1 MVFDGLQNTFSK
13 LASFGKDVKKTVEDS
28 VSSPVQKVQT
38 TIVRHL
44 PLLPKST
51 LFEDIIDRIK
61 RDEYVRMLDT
71 VYQSFQKALKKEG
84 FPEEDYRAW
93 RQLGKEIMATLA
105 LNKTTT
111 GRFKI
116 IRTIFDQ
123 IDDLIDRNKFPG
135 SVRDGEVVMHQ
146 SRGLKP
152 KEKELYKAHLKWLR
166 TDEEH
171 IQEDLQKY
179 ILPQAYTPVPWAYNL
194 HDEVKGLKDEIV
206 HGMDAL
212 VNDLIKR
219 ISDQRAIE
227 KLLYGLKRDY
237 AAYQT
242 AKNKWDKA
250 QEKVLAQQC
259 EDILRKELQPYTT
272 HIEASKKEE
281 AKLHASFATTYEAFQ
296 THFTTRWHELL
307 KWYEVRLQQNRV
319 DIEAA
324 RQQGA
329 ADKKA
334 KNAISQRLDACLT
347 KWQAVVHT
355 KDTKTYS
362 TMRTLFAEQ
371 TQEYEDL
378 AEAEYAYVT
387 WFYRTWYGY
396 EAAATYAHTMISH
409 RNSYTM
415 EWMIQL
421 KAIQMYTKLYLRLK
435 QRYITVVKDILNILL
450 DVRNA
455 PWKEVKMLE
464 TMYQKEL
471 DEVGVFVQT
480 KEKEIIK
487 NEEKIEEMKK
497 EFGEIDGADMITS
510 GQHDLL
516 QRMYWLEAISRHTD
530 YLQYVQKV
538 VGRAQEIYGL
548 TIAFLK
554 EMLQSKGIIAD
565 DKRASLSIH
574 KTLDLTKELKQLEQE
589 IEEYEAFLDHI
600 KHEQQRC
607 VDINDNVADIL
618 NEYAEKQRKYTREQH
633 ELEASL
639 QKQAERSLKYTLFV
653 LPQLIQGKQRLLPEG
668 GE

>member
-1 MVFDGLQNTFSK
+1 
-13 LASFGKDVKKTVEDS
+13 
-28 VSSPVQKVQT
+28 
-38 TIVRHL
+38 
-44 PLLPKST
+44 
-51 LFEDIIDRIK
+51 
-61 RDEYVRMLDT
+61 
-71 VYQSFQKALKKEG
+71 
-84 FPEEDYRAW
+84 
-93 RQLGKEIMATLA
+93 
-105 LNKTTT
+105 
-111 GRFKI
+111 
-116 IRTIFDQ
+116 
-123 IDDLIDRNKFPG
+123 
-135 SVRDGEVVMHQ
+135 
-146 SRGLKP
+146 
-152 KEKELYKAHLKWLR
+152 
-166 TDEEH
+166 
-171 IQEDLQKY
+171 
-179 ILPQAYTPVPWAYNL
+179 
-194 HDEVKGLKDEIV
+194 
-206 HGMDAL
+206 
-212 VNDLIKR
+212 
-219 ISDQRAIE
+219 
-227 KLLYGLKRDY
+227 
-237 AAYQT
+237 
-242 AKNKWDKA
+242 
-250 QEKVLAQQC
+250 
-259 EDILRKELQPYTT
+259 
-272 HIEASKKEE
+272 
-281 AKLHASFATTYEAFQ
+281 
-296 THFTTRWHELL
+296 
-307 KWYEVRLQQNRV
+307 
-319 DIEAA
+319 
-324 RQQGA
+324 
-329 ADKKA
+329 
-334 KNAISQRLDACLT
+334 
-347 KWQAVVHT
+347 
-355 KDTKTYS
+355 
-362 TMRTLFAEQ
+362 
-371 TQEYEDL
+371 
-378 AEAEYAYVT
+378 
-387 WFYRTWYGY
+387 
-396 EAAATYAHTMISH
+396 
-409 RNSYTM
+409 
-415 EWMIQL
+415 
-421 KAIQMYTKLYLRLK
+421 MYTKLYLRLK